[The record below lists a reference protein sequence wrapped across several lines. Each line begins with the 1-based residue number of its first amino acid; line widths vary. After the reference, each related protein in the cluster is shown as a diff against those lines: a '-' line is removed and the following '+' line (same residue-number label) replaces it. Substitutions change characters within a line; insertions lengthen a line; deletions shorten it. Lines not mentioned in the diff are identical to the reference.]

1 MIYLLTTEKTTRTL
15 RGIAIDNG
23 YRNLSCKNRLHCS
36 VDNNSSRK
44 VLYFTPYLSKH
55 ATVDELP
62 LAECVRQRVKCYV
75 LQKENNKSHNQFESR
90 TSPTL
95 HGKQGEE
102 ITADG
107 HQ

>member
-1 MIYLLTTEKTTRTL
+1 M
-15 RGIAIDNG
+15 
-23 YRNLSCKNRLHCS
+23 
-36 VDNNSSRK
+36 
-44 VLYFTPYLSKH
+44 YFTPYLSKH

-62 LAECVRQRVKCYV
+62 LAKCIRQRVKCYV

-107 HQ
+107 HQYIIIMIRGVNIGYFGLA